1 MLARIS
7 KISQEGGE
15 GWSVEQKYTPLPRYH
30 LQHWQGQHS
39 CRGRWRNGICVFGL
53 MDIGTLLAS
62 GNMFANKVRTDY
74 DPIIS
79 PCLADVVE
87 GRRKKGADAPFTSY
101 IEVTFCEDMKH
112 GSRGGWGNFLN
123 GSYIKE

>member
-1 MLARIS
+1 
-7 KISQEGGE
+7 
-15 GWSVEQKYTPLPRYH
+15 
-30 LQHWQGQHS
+30 
-39 CRGRWRNGICVFGL
+39 

-74 DPIIS
+74 DHILS

-87 GRRKKGADAPFTSY
+87 GRRKKGADAPFSSY

-112 GSRGGWGNFLN
+112 GSRGG
-123 GSYIKE
+123 

>member
-1 MLARIS
+1 
-7 KISQEGGE
+7 
-15 GWSVEQKYTPLPRYH
+15 
-30 LQHWQGQHS
+30 
-39 CRGRWRNGICVFGL
+39 

-87 GRRKKGADAPFTSY
+87 GRRKKGADVPFASHS
-101 IEVTFCEDMKH
+101 EVTLCQEQVMH
-112 GSRGGWGNFLN
+112 GSRWGWGNFLN
-123 GSYIKE
+123 GSYIKK